1 MTGDA
6 TPESTAP
13 AEELPFEELP
23 FDDVPFEELPLADL
37 GLVELESRMD
47 AEGQAGGV
55 VTVVVNVIQGQW

>member
-1 MTGDA
+1 M
-6 TPESTAP
+6 PERTAS

-37 GLVELESRMD
+37 GLVELESRME

-55 VTVVVNVIQGQW
+55 VTVVVNIIQGQW

>member
-1 MTGDA
+1 LT
-6 TPESTAP
+6 

-37 GLVELESRMD
+37 GLVELESRME

-55 VTVVVNVIQGQW
+55 VTVVVNIIQGQW